1 MEVDSLDVVQAHT
14 EQLQAILEL
23 SHGML
28 RMAHARDWHTLASL
42 EESRRRR
49 MEAFFAVPV
58 PAHLAKWIGSGVAE
72 ILEMDKQ
79 IIAACEAGRRE
90 AADAMRQLHQA
101 HHAVHVYESGVE
113 I

>member
-1 MEVDSLDVVQAHT
+1 MEVDSLGVVRAHI
-14 EQLQAILEL
+14 EQLLAILEL

-28 RMAHARDWHTLASL
+28 RMAHARDWHTLGSL

-49 MEAFFAVPV
+49 LEAFFTVPV
-58 PAHLAKWIGSGVAE
+58 PAYLAKWVGSGIAE

-101 HHAVHVYESGVE
+101 HHAVHVYASGVE

>member
-1 MEVDSLDVVQAHT
+1 MDVVHPHV
-14 EQLQAILEL
+14 EQLQAVLEL

-28 RMAHARDWHTLASL
+28 RMALAKDWHTLASL
-42 EESRRRR
+42 EESRRRKL
-49 MEAFFAVPV
+49 EAFFAVPV
-58 PAHLAKWIGSGVAE
+58 PAHLAKWVGAGVAE

-113 I
+113 T